1 MARKSNKQ
9 SNKNIVPQ
17 TPNDVKETKKG
28 SRDVKVRVNPIYKR
42 FLDGL
47 SSSERDVILAEPVGS
62 IRWVPSF
69 RKFLENLKDEEL
81 LLLVK

>member
-1 MARKSNKQ
+1 MAKKSNKQ

-17 TPNDVKETKKG
+17 TPNDVKETKKVSG
-28 SRDVKVRVNPIYKR
+28 SIKARVNPIYKK
-42 FLDGL
+42 FLDSL
-47 SSSERDVILAEPVGS
+47 SSSERDVILAEPIKG
-62 IRWVPSF
+62 IPSF